1 MMRQLVL
8 MILLGTLAA
17 CGQRGVVT
25 VDPVARN
32 VGTVEPIFVGTTRAF
47 DPATGSFGAERSPV
61 LSLARYDIS
70 VPPNRA
76 PGEIRWP
83 RQGRA
88 PDPFTEFLT
97 VDDVIYPSA
106 TDFRRDLSAA
116 MRAEEGPRQR
126 ALIFV
131 HGFNNTFAEGLYRIA
146 QLSHDLDL
154 PRVTVHYSWPSAGEA
169 LGYIYDKDSSLYAR
183 DGLETLFNEVVAAGA
198 QEVIVVGHSMGAL
211 LLVESLRQMDIRNE
225 TKLRRYLAGV
235 VLLSPDIDVEL
246 FKSQASTFGE
256 LPQPFL
262 ILSSRKDRALQLS
275 SFITGEPNRLGN
287 IGDIGQVADLE
298 VYVIDIAAYSTGSGH
313 FTIGDSPEL
322 ITLLNNIGSVQAAFD
337 RDNAGRAGLLPGL
350 VLTARKATA
359 VVVSPVVAINN
370 RLTRQ

>member
-1 MMRQLVL
+1 
-8 MILLGTLAA
+8 
-17 CGQRGVVT
+17 
-25 VDPVARN
+25 
-32 VGTVEPIFVGTTRAF
+32 
-47 DPATGSFGAERSPV
+47 
-61 LSLARYDIS
+61 
-70 VPPNRA
+70 
-76 PGEIRWP
+76 
-83 RQGRA
+83 
-88 PDPFTEFLT
+88 

-116 MRAEEGPRQR
+116 MRAEEGPRRR

-154 PRVTVHYSWPSAGEA
+154 PSVTVHYSWPSAGEA

-211 LLVESLRQMDIRNE
+211 LLVESLRQMDIRNAE
-225 TKLRRYLAGV
+225 KLRRYLAGV

-275 SFITGEPNRLGN
+275 SFITGEPDRLGN